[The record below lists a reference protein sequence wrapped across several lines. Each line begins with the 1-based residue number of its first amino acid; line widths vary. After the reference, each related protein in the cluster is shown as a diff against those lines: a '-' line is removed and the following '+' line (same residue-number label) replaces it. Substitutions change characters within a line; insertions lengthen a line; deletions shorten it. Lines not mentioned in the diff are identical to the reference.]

1 MIIKI
6 LVAVVAALGILAAYI
21 ASRPSSFRMERSAI
35 LPVPSEKVFP
45 LINDLR
51 LWEGW
56 SPWAKL
62 DPEQK
67 LTYSGPEAGI
77 GASVAWEGNS
87 KVGAGRMTILESKPN
102 ELVRIKLEF
111 FKPFK
116 GLSTA
121 DFDLTPETGGTRV
134 TWSMYGPQTFIG
146 KAMSCFVDCDKMM
159 GGTFEEGLSNLSAAA
174 QRAPLP
180 Q

>member
-1 MIIKI
+1 
-6 LVAVVAALGILAAYI
+6 
-21 ASRPSSFRMERSAI
+21 MERSAV
-35 LPVPSEKVFP
+35 LPVSPEKVFP

-67 LTYSGPEAGI
+67 LTYSGPASGI

-87 KVGAGRMTILESKPN
+87 KVGAGRMTILESRPN

-121 DFDLTPETGGTRV
+121 DFSLTPR
-134 TWSMYGPQTFIG
+134 
-146 KAMSCFVDCDKMM
+146 
-159 GGTFEEGLSNLSAAA
+159 LAALA
-174 QRAPLP
+174 
-180 Q
+180 